1 MRHWEALSGIWAS
14 GWVRAYEWCY
24 EQVAIRVPQSSCPS
38 ARLLL
43 FNVSIWSEAIITWH
57 ALSTWRVFKA
67 SCACV
72 FGVFGDLL
80 KHQLSS
86 SEACFTK
93 TCCCRWPNQTGI
105 FLFLFITFPL
115 SFCVCLHVSMRAR
128 VCVSMRVCVRE
139 RASWFLG
146 PTTGQSNVWQTT
158 LHVAASVSLT
168 VTS

>member
-115 SFCVCLHVSMRAR
+115 SLSLLACEYARAC
-128 VCVSMRVCVRE
+128 VCVSMRVCARE
-139 RASWFLG
+139 SFLISWTHNR
-146 PTTGQSNVWQTT
+146 PIKC
-158 LHVAASVSLT
+158 LT
-168 VTS
+168 DHSSCRCLCLA